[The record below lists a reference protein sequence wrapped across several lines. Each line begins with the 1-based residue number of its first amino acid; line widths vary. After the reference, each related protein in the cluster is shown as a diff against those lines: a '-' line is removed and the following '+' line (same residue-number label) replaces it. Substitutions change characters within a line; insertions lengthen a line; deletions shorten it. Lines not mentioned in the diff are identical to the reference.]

1 MRGPAKR
8 QWEARSPRG
17 RGDRISHKDL
27 SAGRKLAANSQGEL
41 EREVQRIYS
50 EANLYANEV
59 GGVERGMNILYTPP
73 RMRPRL
79 MIVTM
84 QGAGDDGVRQ
94 CTWPDRNLYADGCY
108 SFGRRMT
115 ADFDSVGM
123 SEFFREETVATNLAF
138 AQAKEFGKWRTTSVG
153 KGWLQKSKKWLD
165 ELIELMAP
173 RVLLTYGSP
182 PFKQLTGEHK
192 VGGKIGEAEYRSIP
206 VIGCSHYSRN
216 AATPEE
222 WLAVMAKVRELSMR

>member
-1 MRGPAKR
+1 AD
-8 QWEARSPRG
+8 EA
-17 RGDRISHKDL
+17 
-27 SAGRKLAANSQGEL
+27 
-41 EREVQRIYS
+41 
-50 EANLYANEV
+50 
-59 GGVERGMNILYTPP
+59 GGVKSGMNILYTPP
-73 RMRPRL
+73 KMRPRL
-79 MIVTM
+79 MIVTL

-94 CTWPDRNLYADGCY
+94 RTWPDCNLYAVSRY
-108 SFGRRMT
+108 SFGKRMT
-115 ADFDSVGM
+115 ADFDQAGM
-123 SEFFREETVATNLAF
+123 SELFREETVATNLAF

-153 KGWLQKSKKWLD
+153 RGWLQKSRKWLD

-206 VIGCSHYSRN
+206 VVGCSHYSRN

-222 WLAVMAKVRELSMR
+222 RLAVMARIRELSTS